1 MFFSFYASL
10 FHNLLVSCL
19 INQLPAQEGFIYL
32 QLISFAFKQN
42 EIGKEA
48 PARQFSSNWI

>member
-1 MFFSFYASL
+1 MFFSIYASL
-10 FHNLLVSCL
+10 FHNLLVLCL

-42 EIGKEA
+42 EIGNEA
-48 PARQFSSNWI
+48 PARHFSSN